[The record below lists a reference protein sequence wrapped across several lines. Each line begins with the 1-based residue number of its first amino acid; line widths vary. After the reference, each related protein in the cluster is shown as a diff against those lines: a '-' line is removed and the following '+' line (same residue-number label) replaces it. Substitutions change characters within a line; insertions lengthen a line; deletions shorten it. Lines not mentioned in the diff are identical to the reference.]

1 MLGLASIKFT
11 DPNALKSTAH
21 RCTPAFLKV
30 TEDSKLE
37 YGYSDFSN
45 KVKEGDVYF
54 DEFEDQE

>member
-21 RCTPAFLKV
+21 RCVPAFLKIS
-30 TEDSKLE
+30 ENNKLE
-37 YGYSDFSN
+37 YEYSDFTN
-45 KVKEGDVYF
+45 KVNENDVYY